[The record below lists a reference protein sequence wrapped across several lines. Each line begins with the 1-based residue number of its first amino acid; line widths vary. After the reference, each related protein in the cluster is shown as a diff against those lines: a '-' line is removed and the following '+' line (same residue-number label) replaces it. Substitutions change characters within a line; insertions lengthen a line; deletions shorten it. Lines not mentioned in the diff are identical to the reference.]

1 MPVIDWMYDRKSC
14 KTCQRAR
21 GYLGECKLTARE
33 TVDATKVRIAPA
45 EALALLAGVDRVVAA
60 KGKKVVTF
68 DLTADRPDDETLL
81 AAVIGPSGNLRAPAV
96 RVGKTMLIGFTDEM
110 YREVLGQ

>member
-21 GYLGECKLTARE
+21 GYLGACEIAARE
-33 TVDATKVRIAPA
+33 TVDATKVRIGPA
-45 EALALLAGVDRVVAA
+45 EALKLLAGVERVIAA

-68 DLTADRPDDETLL
+68 DLTDARPDDETLL

-96 RVGKTMLIGFTDEM
+96 RVGKTMLIGFTEEM
-110 YREVLGQ
+110 YRDGLGV